1 MVERASAL
9 AVEAGDVPA
18 RNLADSY
25 RAFHLAMVRRYDEAV
40 AQAEDVIGRA
50 PLLTDHGY
58 NTLVSIVAL
67 TACCAVHDPA
77 RVRGWVDHMLTR
89 LSPAVPAW
97 GVQVLAAA
105 VHASGGEAAA
115 AAELAATVRALVLGQ
130 AEDPSGHRDRLMT
143 MLGAGL
149 HLRCSCAGGA
159 GRRTSRD
166 TGPWRRLGDCLSW
179 CA

>member
-25 RAFHLAMVRRYDEAV
+25 RAFHLAMVGRYDEAV

-50 PLLTDHGY
+50 PSLTDYGY
-58 NTLVSIVAL
+58 DTLVSIVAL

-77 RVRGWVDHMLTR
+77 RMRGWVDHMLTR
-89 LSPAVPAW
+89 PPRPPRHGASRCWRRRSTP
-97 GVQVLAAA
+97 QAARPPQRRNSA
-105 VHASGGEAAA
+105 
-115 AAELAATVRALVLGQ
+115 RRC
-130 AEDPSGHRDRLMT
+130 GHSSWDKPTTRPGTGDRLMT

-149 HLRCSCAGGA
+149 HLRCSGAGGA
-159 GRRTSRD
+159 GPRTSRD
-166 TGPWRRLGDCLSW
+166 TGPWRHLGDCLSW